1 MDNSKIVY
9 RKNAKLSNYN
19 QQQLSTTMVFF
30 TFMVKNIQNFDRL

>member
-9 RKNAKLSNYN
+9 RKNANFSNYN
-19 QQQLSTTMVFF
+19 RQQLSTTMVFF